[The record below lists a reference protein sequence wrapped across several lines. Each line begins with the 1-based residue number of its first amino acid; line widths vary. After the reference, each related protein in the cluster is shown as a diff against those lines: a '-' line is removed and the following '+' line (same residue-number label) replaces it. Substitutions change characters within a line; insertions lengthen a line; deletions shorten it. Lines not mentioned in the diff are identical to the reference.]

1 MAVEAL
7 AKKHNTTSE
16 AIGVGAEAGA
26 FGTLL
31 THFSQRYPKIH
42 VIALSFLD
50 STCIAFDLMSVNL
63 ADVFRLH
70 ALIPPLERLFK
81 DFEDPEEED

>member
-7 AKKHNTTSE
+7 AKKHNTTLE

-26 FGTLL
+26 FKTLL
-31 THFSQRYPKIH
+31 THFSHRFPKILI
-42 VIALSFLD
+42 IAPSFLD

-63 ADVFRLH
+63 ADVFRLL

-81 DFEDPEEED
+81 DFEDIEEED